1 MNIVL
6 IIIGLIVGLL
16 VIGAVYQAVAAQRD
30 QKRFPP
36 PGKFAE
42 ADGIRLHYV
51 EMGQDKPGPTVILDS
66 GMASFSSNWAWV
78 SQELASTTR
87 VVAYDR
93 AGLGWSD
100 PGTTPRDAAK
110 SARQLHA
117 LLQAAS
123 IPAPYVL
130 AGHSYGGLVMRMFA
144 DLYPDEVVG
153 MALVD
158 SSHPDQWAAIPASKG
173 GQTVASAN
181 RVTAL
186 LCRFGI
192 MRVFRLEKS
201 FIEGLPPQQYEEM
214 RAYLARPEPW
224 IVGAE
229 GLTAWRD
236 LSRDQV
242 NATKNLG
249 SLPLVVLSV
258 TEQDMYADALT
269 RLQNEL
275 PALSSNSKH
284 ITVEG
289 ATHYTLVSKQEYA
302 QQVSD
307 AILGVLD
314 AARAKQALTPE
325 P

>member
-1 MNIVL
+1 MNIILL
-6 IIIGLIVGLL
+6 ILAILLILL
-16 VIGAVYQAVAAQRD
+16 VVGAAYQAFATQRD
-30 QKRFPP
+30 QKSFPP
-36 PGKFAE
+36 PGKFA
-42 ADGIRLHYV
+42 DGDDVRLHYV
-51 EMGQDKPGPTVILDS
+51 EMGQDKPGPTVILEA

-78 SQELASTTR
+78 LQEIAKTTH

-117 LLQAAS
+117 LLQQAHV
-123 IPAPYVL
+123 PAPYVL

-153 MALVD
+153 VALVD
-158 SSHPDQWAAIPASKG
+158 SSHPEQWTNIPASKG

-181 RVTAL
+181 RVTAF
-186 LCRFGI
+186 LCRLGI
-192 MRVFRLEKS
+192 MRLFRLEKS
-201 FIEGLPPQQYEEM
+201 FIEGLPAQQYAEM

-236 LSRDQV
+236 FSREQV
-242 NATKNLG
+242 NATKSLG
-249 SLPLVVLSV
+249 GLPLVVLSV

-269 RLQNEL
+269 KLQNEL
-275 PALSSNSKH
+275 PALSSDSKH
-284 ITVEG
+284 ITIQG
-289 ATHYTLVSKQEYA
+289 ATHYTMVSKLEYA
-302 QQVSD
+302 QQVSA
-307 AILGVLD
+307 AILQVVE
-314 AARAKQALTPE
+314 AARTGQPLAH
-325 P
+325 